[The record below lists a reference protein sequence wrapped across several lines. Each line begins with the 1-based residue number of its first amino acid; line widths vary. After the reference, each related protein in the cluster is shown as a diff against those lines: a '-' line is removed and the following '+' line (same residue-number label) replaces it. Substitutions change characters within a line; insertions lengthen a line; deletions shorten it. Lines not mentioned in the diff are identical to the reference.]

1 MQTIIGNE
9 MNHSNKN
16 ASESAN
22 TARLARRKSL
32 FWRIH
37 FWAAV
42 IASPFALIAALTGI
56 LYIFTPQI
64 EAVLYDRLDHVA
76 PAGAM
81 HPLDDAVAAAR
92 VAAPSG

>member
-1 MQTIIGNE
+1 MSAIERNK
-9 MNHSNKN
+9 MNDSNN
-16 ASESAN
+16 DCSTVQSSIL
-22 TARLARRKSL
+22 TRRKSL